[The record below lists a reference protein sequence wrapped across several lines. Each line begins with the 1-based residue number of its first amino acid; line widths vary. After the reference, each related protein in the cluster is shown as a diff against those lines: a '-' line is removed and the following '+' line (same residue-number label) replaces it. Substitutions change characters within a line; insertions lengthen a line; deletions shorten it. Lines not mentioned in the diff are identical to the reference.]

1 MSRAKCI
8 MVQGTMS
15 GAGKSLLCAALCRI
29 FAQDGLRAVPF
40 KSQNM
45 ALNSFVTKDG
55 LEMGRAQVVQA
66 QAAGVEPDVRMNPIL
81 LKPSSDVGSQV
92 IVNGEVRG
100 QMSAAAYFKMKR
112 ALIPEILS
120 AYNSLAETVDIIVIE
135 GAGSPAEINL
145 KADDIVNMGLA
156 RLVDAPVLLAGDID
170 RGGVFAQLYGT
181 VALLEPEERARIKGL
196 LINKFRGDVE
206 ILRPGLAMLEE
217 KTQLPVLGVVPYL
230 RVEI

>member
-1 MSRAKCI
+1 MRRGCAACFRRTACAWLPSRARTWRSTAVSRPTGSRWGGAQI
-8 MVQGTMS
+8 M
-15 GAGKSLLCAALCRI
+15 
-29 FAQDGLRAVPF
+29 
-40 KSQNM
+40 
-45 ALNSFVTKDG
+45 
-55 LEMGRAQVVQA
+55 QA
-66 QAAGVEPDVRMNPIL
+66 EACGIAPDMRMNPIL

-217 KTQLPVLGVVPYL
+217 KNAAAGAGGRALPEGGH
-230 RVEI
+230 